1 MKINTTS
8 LKWLCSL
15 TFLVLFFTADL
26 SAQTSGSTDN
36 KEVKKNSPIWHDLLT
51 PNLERSMTFYKNMF
65 NWSYE
70 LHNSKGFKYAIV
82 KNNNNIIGGMIE
94 ANSLKSSV
102 WVSSLLVSP
111 EFMKQKIVAIKNNKG
126 ELMIDPIKIP
136 GYGKQLIFKGPQNE
150 TFSLKVSTA
159 NQIDTN
165 RDRKAKTDGDWLG
178 IELWSSDAP
187 SASSFYARVFNVTVE
202 KEEYDNKPYWF
213 FVKQGEK
220 VASMMNNPSQSSPD
234 QWVPYVYVQDITKS
248 SNAVNS
254 HGGDL
259 IVSPN
264 ASLRNG
270 TLSIV
275 QDPFGAI
282 FCLQTKNLKQQ
293 L

>member
-1 MKINTTS
+1 
-8 LKWLCSL
+8 
-15 TFLVLFFTADL
+15 
-26 SAQTSGSTDN
+26 
-36 KEVKKNSPIWHDLLT
+36 
-51 PNLERSMTFYKNMF
+51 
-65 NWSYE
+65 
-70 LHNSKGFKYAIV
+70 
-82 KNNNNIIGGMIE
+82 MIE
-94 ANSLKSSV
+94 ASSLKSSV

-111 EFMKQKIVAIKNNKG
+111 EFMKQKIAAIKTNKG

-150 TFSLKVSTA
+150 TFSLKVSA
-159 NQIDTN
+159 NIQTDTKIDRRENTH
-165 RDRKAKTDGDWLG
+165 GEWLG
-178 IELWSSDAP
+178 IELWSSDIS
-187 SASSFYARVFNVTVE
+187 SASNFYTTVFNVTVE

-213 FVKQGEK
+213 FVKQGKK
-220 VASMMNNPSQSSPD
+220 VAGMMNNPSQSSPD

-254 HGGDL
+254 NGGDL

-282 FCLQTKNLKQQ
+282 FCLQTKN
-293 L
+293 

>member
-1 MKINTTS
+1 
-8 LKWLCSL
+8 
-15 TFLVLFFTADL
+15 
-26 SAQTSGSTDN
+26 
-36 KEVKKNSPIWHDLLT
+36 
-51 PNLERSMTFYKNMF
+51 MTFYKNMF

-187 SASSFYARVFNVTVE
+187 SASSFYATVFNVTVE